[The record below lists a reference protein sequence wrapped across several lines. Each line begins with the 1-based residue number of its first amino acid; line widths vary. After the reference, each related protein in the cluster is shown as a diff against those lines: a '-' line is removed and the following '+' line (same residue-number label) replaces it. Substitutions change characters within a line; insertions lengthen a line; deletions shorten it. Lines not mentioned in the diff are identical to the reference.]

1 MVLQVASLLPKML
14 HDSNAAALGAA
25 VHVLDRFV
33 KVTPVGPDS
42 ELNDVMD
49 AVIERAMASKP
60 SVQQTALE
68 AMVELTV
75 RSAHNGGGGSAVLE
89 GGALLQQV
97 PTGARRS

>member
-1 MVLQVASLLPKML
+1 M
-14 HDSNAAALGAA
+14 
-25 VHVLDRFV
+25 HVLDRFV

-75 RSAHNGGGGSAVLE
+75 RSAHNGGGGSAVVERLIAKATHKNVKISE
-89 GGALLQQV
+89 CCMRALDAIAKSDGC
-97 PTGARRS
+97 P